1 MCVVLFILLLSVSWS
16 EHKMTASPEAE
27 RHMYFSE
34 RDFRLFLL
42 LYFFQ
47 NS

>member
-1 MCVVLFILLLSVSWS
+1 MGVVFFILLSVSWS

-27 RHMYFSE
+27 RRMYFSE
-34 RDFRLFLL
+34 GDLVFLL